1 MLSIVASEH
10 GSEKSQVYLEG
21 GKVLIIKVFSVKFVM
36 HEILFK
42 VHETCDFSKVV
53 YEVGLGPLATL
64 NLKLATLKIFF
75 LSPSILVSCI
85 D

>member
-42 VHETCDFSKVV
+42 VHVTCDFSKVV
-53 YEVGLGPLATL
+53 YEVGLRPLATL

-75 LSPSILVSCI
+75 STSILVSCI